1 MKILLEEALDRHFN
15 LVHYQERLLKHS
27 GIPAIDAKSL
37 HDYLGRDTGKL
48 PQDKR
53 LGIDLRLLQS
63 YLQGSSWAV
72 RWVSGPQ
79 QLADILTK
87 EDADASYLR
96 WVLGQ
101 AKYQLHRDKDLQ
113 QKVST
118 MIDHMQTRILDKAL
132 TKDEK
137 NKERN
142 RRKSLKHKSR
152 LDTLREHMNSV
163 PDAPR
168 PTYFADNIA
177 YAIVS
182 ALEKLRP

>member
-1 MKILLEEALDRHFN
+1 MG
-15 LVHYQERLLKHS
+15 V
-27 GIPAIDAKSL
+27 
-37 HDYLGRDTGKL
+37 
-48 PQDKR
+48 
-53 LGIDLRLLQS
+53 DLRLLQS

-79 QLADILTK
+79 QLADSLTK
-87 EDADASYLR
+87 EGADASYLR

-101 AKYQLHRDKDLQ
+101 ARYQLHRDKDLQ

-118 MIDHMQTRILDKAL
+118 MIDHMQARILDQAL

-137 NKERN
+137 NKDRN
-142 RRKSLKHKSR
+142 KKKSLKHKSR
-152 LDTLREHMNSV
+152 LDTLREHMHSTH
-163 PDAPR
+163 DAPR
-168 PTYFADNIA
+168 PVYFADNIA